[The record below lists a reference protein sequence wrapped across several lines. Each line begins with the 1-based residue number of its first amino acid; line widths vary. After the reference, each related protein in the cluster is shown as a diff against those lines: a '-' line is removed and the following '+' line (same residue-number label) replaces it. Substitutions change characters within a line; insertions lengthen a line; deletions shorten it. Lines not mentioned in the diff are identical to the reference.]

1 MNPHGFGPP
10 LADSRDQL
18 PVVDQELALLALTK
32 LIGEKHRGVSCCE
45 VFPGLVSGLLA

>member
-18 PVVDQELALLALTK
+18 PVVDQELALFALTK